1 MMYIQ
6 GLSQSASLAVTELRL
21 SRKQGDARINGTPQK
36 NSRRA
41 LITQK
46 CTGNW
51 LYLLAVLCLAFVCE
65 GTAARAQSTFG
76 SILGTVEDPSGAV
89 ISGAHVH
96 VTNLNDNSSR
106 DATTNDSGEY
116 LVLNLNPGTYAV
128 TASASNFVDKTLTG
142 MTLAARQQ
150 LRADLKLAIGGSQE
164 AVSVE
169 AADAST
175 VNTETGTIGDTKI
188 FEQVVELPM
197 NYRGGN
203 DSPLTAL
210 AAVPGVQQDSNGNL
224 SIGGGTSAQI
234 QYSVDGTSTV
244 NIRQNGALNNMNPSS
259 ELISE
264 MKVTQFN
271 NNAEFSQMADVT
283 IITKSGANNFH
294 GSVFEYMQN
303 SALDAKTWG
312 FDSKAHKAY
321 NTFGGSLSGP
331 LRLSHVKPGEDK
343 TFFFAGYEG
352 NRRRF
357 TTPLVLSVP
366 TAAMRSGNLTNL
378 PGSAAVDPSTGHPFA
393 NNQIPSGQL
402 SAVSQSLLNKYV
414 PLPNVDTGTD
424 LTGNYRAQAPSPANI
439 NGYDARIDRTISDKQ
454 QIYGRWSWKDVD
466 TTATNNLLPTEV
478 HRETNRNLIFSHNYT
493 IRPTLLNE
501 ARFGLTFYTAK
512 VDFPI
517 SGASAVQTL
526 GLQGLNLSDVPNVNA
541 FPTFDFSDGT
551 NFTPVGRD
559 KTGTT
564 RSQTLQ
570 FTDNLSWVK
579 GNHTVKF
586 GVDVRRV
593 RYTDL
598 ESFGGSND
606 FGSFTFNAATFSGNA
621 FSDLLLGLPSK
632 SYVARSGP
640 DTKLHAWQT
649 GIYAQDEWHMTRYI
663 TLSAGLRWQALPPFI
678 SENNN
683 LGAFDPTNG
692 GFILTNNGVARQE
705 MLNTINACPGVNQNL
720 PCVPIEKA
728 GKVGVGD
735 GLRIFYKKNF
745 QPRLGFA
752 YRPFGDNKTVLRAGF
767 GIFTMTSLG
776 QLSFN
781 TTNINV
787 GVVQTTANL
796 LSNGQAAFQFPN
808 VAAPLT
814 PAQVAGTGDFYQ
826 NVNLHFRDPQ
836 AAQWNMTVE
845 RQLTNDLSLRV
856 SYVGMNSYRMGQTV
870 DLNQQH
876 ASVTPNDYSQRPYPN
891 WGRLL
896 SSENQGNAN
905 YQALQTEFN
914 QKLHHGLLFQ
924 VNHTWAKNLS
934 NAAGDAPSVF
944 APEVNYGTPV
954 ADRFNLRANRGN
966 VVGTRRQR
974 FLVSA
979 IYQLPFG
986 NNRQYLS
993 NMNRLED
1000 AVLGGWQI
1008 STVSLWQTGP
1018 YLTPTTSPSNDAANL
1033 NLVFRGAALRPDC
1046 IGNPV
1051 PANRTLNNYFD
1062 VNAYN
1067 ATPAPG
1073 RVGNCAV
1080 GSLVGPGTAAVAG
1093 GLAKTFPLRESLRL
1107 RFEATFTNLPNHPNI
1122 AAPATNVSAPAS
1134 FGQITSVQTAD
1145 NAGNRTGQLA
1155 LRLDF

>member
-1 MMYIQ
+1 MKFF
-6 GLSQSASLAVTELRL
+6 GGFTDDGGPRRPSSAFLIAVIVGAML
-21 SRKQGDARINGTPQK
+21 
-36 NSRRA
+36 
-41 LITQK
+41 
-46 CTGNW
+46 
-51 LYLLAVLCLAFVCE
+51 VC
-65 GTAARAQSTFG
+65 GRTAAYAQSTFG
-76 SILGTVEDPSGAV
+76 SILGTVVDPSGAV
-89 ISGAHVH
+89 IPGAVIH
-96 VTNLNDNSSR
+96 VTNLNDNSTR
-106 DATTNDSGEY
+106 ETRTNDEGEY
-116 LVLNLNPGTYAV
+116 LVLNLNPGSYSV
-128 TASASNFVDKTLTG
+128 TASAVNFVDKTLTG
-142 MTLAARQQ
+142 LTLDARQQ
-150 LRADLKLAIGGSQE
+150 LRAELKLQLGGTQQT
-164 AVSVE
+164 VQVE

-175 VNTETGTIGDTKI
+175 VNTENGTIGDTKE
-188 FEQVVELPM
+188 FNQVVQLPM
-197 NYRGGN
+197 NYRGGS
-203 DSPLTAL
+203 DSPLSAL

-264 MKVTQFN
+264 LKVTQFN

-283 IITKSGANNFH
+283 IITKSGTKNFH
-294 GSVFEYMQN
+294 GSAFEYLQN
-303 SALDAKTWG
+303 SAFDATTWG

-321 NTFGGSLSGP
+321 NTFGGSFSGP
-331 LRLSHVKPGEDK
+331 LRLPGVKAGEDK
-343 TFFFAGYEG
+343 TFFFADYEG

-357 TTPLVLSVP
+357 TTPLVMSVP
-366 TAAMRSGNLTNL
+366 TAAMRAGDLTNL
-378 PGSAAVDPSTGHPFA
+378 PGPAAVDLATGQPFA
-393 NNQIPSGQL
+393 NNRIPSSQQ
-402 SAVSQSLLNKYV
+402 SAVAQSLLKNYV
-414 PLPNVDTGTD
+414 PLPNFDNGTD
-424 LTGNYRAQAPSPANI
+424 TTSDYRVQAPTPANI
-439 NGYDARIDRTISDKQ
+439 NGYDVRVDRTISDKQ
-454 QIYGRWSWKDVD
+454 QIYGRWSWKNVD
-466 TTATNNLLPTEV
+466 STFTNNLLPTEV
-478 HRETNRNLIFSHNYT
+478 HKESNRNLILSHNYS

-501 ARFGLTFYTAK
+501 VRFGLTFYTAV

-517 SGASAVQTL
+517 SGASAVQQL
-526 GLQGLNLSDVPNVNA
+526 GLQGLNLGDVPNVNA
-541 FPTFDFSDGT
+541 FPTFDYSDGT
-551 NFTPVGRD
+551 NFTTIGRD

-570 FTDNLSWVK
+570 FTDNVSWVK

-606 FGSFTFNAATFSGNA
+606 FGAFTFNAATFSGNA
-621 FSDLLLGLPSK
+621 FADLLLGLPSK

-640 DTKLHAWQT
+640 DTKLHAYQT
-649 GIYAQDEWHMTRYI
+649 GLYAQDEWHMTRYI
-663 TLSAGLRWQALPPFI
+663 TLSAGIRWQALPPFV

-683 LGAFDPTNG
+683 LGAFDPSNG
-692 GFILTNNGVARQE
+692 GFILTNDGVARQE
-705 MLNTINACPGVNQNL
+705 MLNTINACPGVNPGL
-720 PCVPIEKA
+720 PCAPIEKA
-728 GKVGVGD
+728 GMVGVGD
-735 GLRIFYKKNF
+735 GLRSFYSRNF
-745 QPRLGFA
+745 QPRFGIA

-787 GVVQTTANL
+787 GVVTTTANL
-796 LSNGQAAFQFPN
+796 LPNGQAAFEFPN

-814 PAQVAGTGDFYQ
+814 PAQSAGTGDFYQ

-836 AAQWNMTVE
+836 AAQWNLTAE
-845 RQLTNDLSLRV
+845 RQITNDLSLRV

-870 DLNQQH
+870 DLNQQP
-876 ASVTPNDYSQRPYPN
+876 ASVTPNDYSKRPYPN
-891 WGRLL
+891 WGRIL
-896 SSENQGNAN
+896 SSENAGNAN
-905 YQALQTEFN
+905 YQALQTELN
-914 QKLHHGLLFQ
+914 QRTHHGLLFQ

-954 ADRFNLRANRGN
+954 ADRFHLSANRGN

-986 NNRQYLS
+986 SNRQYLS
-993 NMNRLED
+993 GMNRFED
-1000 AVLGGWQI
+1000 AVFGGWEI

-1018 YLTPTTSPSNDAANL
+1018 YLTPMTSPSFDTANL

-1046 IGNPV
+1046 VGNPV
-1051 PANRTLNNYFD
+1051 PANRSRGSYYD
-1062 VNAYN
+1062 INAFN
-1067 ATPAPG
+1067 PIPG
-1073 RVGNCAV
+1073 AGRIGNCAV

-1093 GLAKTFPLRESLRL
+1093 GLSKTFQLRESMRM
-1107 RFEATFTNLPNHPNI
+1107 RFEATFTNLPNHPNF
-1122 AAPATNVSAPAS
+1122 APPPVNVSAPAS
-1134 FGQITSVQTAD
+1134 FGQITTVQTAD